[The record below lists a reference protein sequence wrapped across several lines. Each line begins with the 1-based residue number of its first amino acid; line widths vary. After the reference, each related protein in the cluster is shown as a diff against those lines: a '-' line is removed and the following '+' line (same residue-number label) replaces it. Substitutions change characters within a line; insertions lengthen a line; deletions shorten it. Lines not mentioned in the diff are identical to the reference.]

1 MNYCSPFLQS
11 VPVRWLLQPCVC
23 LPHQVSADL
32 WQDGDWGY
40 LSDSL
45 VLSISMHMS
54 SRRLDPVYSSPCRP
68 QFYSGLSFPCFPSVS
83 GPCMREQA
91 PVTALLSLHCG
102 PQPDT
107 FLKAEPSSSNCSPF
121 LSLSLS
127 LELSLSLI
135 HSPFPSL
142 SSSGSFFPFAL
153 YLISSRWNSSH
164 AKHLLTQSHFLSVLC
179 CLLLDYLE
187 TLSFLIVSL
196 GSVEYVFQVVWQNT
210 NEHKFWFI

>member
-11 VPVRWLLQPCVC
+11 VPVRWILQPCVC

-45 VLSISMHMS
+45 VLSISIHMS

-68 QFYSGLSFPCFPSVS
+68 QFYSALSFPCFPSVS

-102 PQPDT
+102 PHPPDLPAPPALLLSLS
-107 FLKAEPSSSNCSPF
+107 F
-121 LSLSLS
+121 SLSLS
-127 LELSLSLI
+127 LAFSLSFILL
-135 HSPFPSL
+135 FPRCL
-142 SSSGSFFPFAL
+142 WLFFPFAL
-153 YLISSRWNSSH
+153 YLISS
-164 AKHLLTQSHFLSVLC
+164 LSVHMQNI
-179 CLLLDYLE
+179 YSHSH
-187 TLSFLIVSL
+187 TSFLCF
-196 GSVEYVFQVVWQNT
+196 VF
-210 NEHKFWFI
+210 FF